1 MNLCNLTA
9 EQREAIETDKQR
21 WTLANKMANTQSADQ
36 IKRWL
41 AGQGDLAYSDDMAK
55 RLRVCWKN
63 KVKII

>member
-21 WTLANKMANTQSADQ
+21 WALANKMANTQTTEQ

-41 AGQGDLAYSDDMAK
+41 FNQADLSYSDDMAK
-55 RLRVCWKN
+55 RLRVCWKA
-63 KVKII
+63 KAK